1 MSTAFEFL
9 LAMLQ
14 EKALN
19 AVGNK
24 NKRRKTMTKQSQTS
38 THITMRKELHHG

>member
-24 NKRRKTMTKQSQTS
+24 NKRRK
-38 THITMRKELHHG
+38 L